1 MKLTHLFTINIL
13 SYKGLHD
20 CVKEVKNLEQLKERE
35 AAEMVLAKMTHFL
48 VLRRGREIG
57 KSDSCESPVET
68 RVSFYVVV
76 VLGYVREKCL
86 FYVILRGSN
95 SGPPS

>member
-1 MKLTHLFTINIL
+1 MKLTRLFTINIL

-48 VLRRGREIG
+48 VLRRGRE
-57 KSDSCESPVET
+57 SDSCESPVET